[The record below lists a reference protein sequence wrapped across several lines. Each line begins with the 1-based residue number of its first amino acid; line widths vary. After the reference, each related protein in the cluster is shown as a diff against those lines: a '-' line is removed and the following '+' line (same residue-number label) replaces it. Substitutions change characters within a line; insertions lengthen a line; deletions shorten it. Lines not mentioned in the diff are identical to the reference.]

1 MLLVTKVTS
10 ISLSRAAVSGKN
22 LRSLVKSDMNLS

>member
-1 MLLVTKVTS
+1 MLLVTKATS
-10 ISLSRAAVSGKN
+10 ISLSRADVISKN